1 MRRWYWRCR
10 CCGFWPWSSP
20 ALSSECGPLPLGEGG
35 QRRTGR
41 RLRGGPQPALEAL
54 YQGLAVLVRPLVMP
68 ESPDLLVGESVY
80 SLGDLIDVHLVV
92 AGYREGGRLRG
103 PLGALGRGVHGAGRG
118 VGHRSDH
125 ACGGPSTRHRP
136 LLDAPRSPFG
146 TSPVLGEGGVE
157 EVHVGSERLL
167 GQRPSGLL
175 LPVGLLGE
183 SPGGGAATLG
193 LLPEVGS
200 HELGELLGKTPLAL
214 PR

>member
-54 YQGLAVLVRPLVMP
+54 YQGRAVLVRPLVIP

-118 VGHRSDH
+118 VGHRSDYAWGLMHYRLSTPGERALHSLPGDALQDRAGPHLSVH
-125 ACGGPSTRHRP
+125 ADSQE
-136 LLDAPRSPFG
+136 A
-146 TSPVLGEGGVE
+146 GEGSRRQPTRALEHTTRRYYGPGRGEHKAGIVE
-157 EVHVGSERLL
+157 DLS
-167 GQRPSGLL
+167 
-175 LPVGLLGE
+175 
-183 SPGGGAATLG
+183 
-193 LLPEVGS
+193 
-200 HELGELLGKTPLAL
+200 
-214 PR
+214 